1 MSQLQKVD
9 VETRYDLV
17 EDIGQGQYAQVFSA
31 TKKDDPGG
39 KLYAVK
45 IICKKE
51 TGAST
56 KSVTDKEIE
65 VMLKVNHPSCVN
77 VYEIFETDDQV
88 QLVMELMGG
97 RDLFDRVIM
106 RKRYTE
112 ENAQKLMKQV
122 CDGVHYLHRQNI
134 IHRDLKPENILLAAF
149 TEDTECK
156 VADFGLSKL
165 FPEDCKDLTTQ
176 TLCGTPGYVAPEVLS
191 GHYSFAIDVWS
202 LGVIAYITLCG
213 FPPFPLDMQANSVK
227 KVKNAEFTFPT
238 PQWDGISEHAKDFIS
253 KMIVVKTEG
262 PDCRMTMTEV
272 LAHPW
277 LAAGGAAA
285 EGEAAGSP

>member
-1 MSQLQKVD
+1 
-9 VETRYDLV
+9 
-17 EDIGQGQYAQVFSA
+17 VFSA
-31 TKKDDPGG
+31 TKKDDPEG
-39 KLYAVK
+39 KPYAVK
-45 IICKKE
+45 LIDKKD

-65 VMLKVNHPSCVN
+65 VMIKVNHPSCVN
-77 VYEIFETDDQV
+77 VYEIFETPEQV
-88 QLVMELMGG
+88 QLVMELMNGS
-97 RDLFDRVIM
+97 DLFDRVIT

-112 ENAQKLMKQV
+112 ENARKLMKQV
-122 CDGVHYLHRQNI
+122 CDGVDYLHRQNI
-134 IHRDLKPENILLAAF
+134 IHRDLKPENILLAN
-149 TEDTECK
+149 TDEDTECQ

-191 GHYSFAIDVWS
+191 GHYGFAIDVWS

-238 PQWDGISEHAKDFIS
+238 PHWDGISEDAKDFIS
-253 KMIVVKTEG
+253 KMIVVSTEG
-262 PDCRMTMTEV
+262 PNCRMTMAEV

-277 LAAGGAAA
+277 FAAGAAA
-285 EGEAAGSP
+285 ESASSGI